1 MRNRSRFTFLALPL
15 ILPFLLLCLPA
26 PVHAA
31 GSSGDLYFGY
41 GRLGSNTFNANVG
54 GLNGWEAAGNFSWMP
69 FVGAEADLA
78 HYGLGADASVP
89 RTTTF
94 LFGPRVTLGAAG
106 IHVFAHGLVGGEHSA
121 NSGGPGH
128 ISNNALA
135 IALGGGLDVRILP
148 FFAWRFGADYI
159 AAPTQNPPGAS
170 HDRFTTG
177 LVFRF

>member
-1 MRNRSRFTFLALPL
+1 MRNPSRFSFLALPL
-15 ILPFLLLCLPA
+15 LLPFLLLCVPA
-26 PVHAA
+26 PAHAVGPSA
-31 GSSGDLYFGY
+31 DLYLGY
-41 GRLGSNTFNANVG
+41 GRLGSNTFNAGIG
-54 GLNGWEAAGNFSWMP
+54 GLNGWEAAGQVGWMP
-69 FVGAEADLA
+69 FVGVEADVA
-78 HYGLGADASVP
+78 HYGLGAGASVP

-128 ISNNALA
+128 ISNNALT
-135 IALGGGLDVRILP
+135 IALGGGLDFRILP

-159 AAPTQNPPGAS
+159 AAPTQSPPGAS